1 MCPYRMLTH
10 PLHFTTTATLTLMRN
25 LLMQL
30 TLTGGNMKNLDYVK
44 LSNRLLDLTN
54 NIEQSAREIEARIQS
69 ILRDAEAI
77 QEIADDIFA
86 KNA

>member
-1 MCPYRMLTH
+1 MLTH
-10 PLHFTTTATLTLMRN
+10 PLHFTTTATLTLMRT

-30 TLTGGNMKNLDYVK
+30 TLTGGNMKNLDYVN
-44 LSNRLLDLTN
+44 LSKRLLVLSI
-54 NIEQSAREIEARIQS
+54 NIEQSAREIEATIEW
-69 ILRDAEAI
+69 ILRETKAI